1 MGRKNKEDGS
11 KREFYVVDDIGGIK
25 MDRLWGIVEKTVE
38 STMEDRSLSNTSGC
52 C

>member
-25 MDRLWGIVEKTVE
+25 MDRLWGIVEKQWSQQWKIV
-38 STMEDRSLSNTSGC
+38 L
-52 C
+52 